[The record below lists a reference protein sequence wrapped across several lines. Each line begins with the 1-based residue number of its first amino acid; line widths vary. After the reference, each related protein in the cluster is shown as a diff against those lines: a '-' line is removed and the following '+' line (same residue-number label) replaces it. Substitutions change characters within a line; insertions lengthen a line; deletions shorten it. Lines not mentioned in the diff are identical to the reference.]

1 MGKVE
6 ITLQSSLITKQP
18 RVDRKPTVYKR
29 SIRKLSEDKKHPGKI
44 FRVYVHINQ
53 DYKTFGVFTLNT
65 GGSISFFPDFYK
77 LDNFDHLTVGKDFI
91 KNKGHLSKVAPT
103 GKHKKAY
110 FFEPNKLPTGD
121 YHLITFMLQDGDLLM
136 DSLPEVRYP
145 DIEFENE
152 SEEEFLALL
161 KDAIHTDAYMLDF
174 PEEAGFYC
182 IQIQIIPKGRDINKV
197 SIWTSIVEDF
207 LSLPKP
213 LEKIIQA
220 RKLEI
225 ETPENFDSYLCV
237 IAFKVNQE
245 LKTPFAFA
253 MAQDPKHKYQA
264 KYSSQG

>member
-1 MGKVE
+1 
-6 ITLQSSLITKQP
+6 
-18 RVDRKPTVYKR
+18 
-29 SIRKLSEDKKHPGKI
+29 
-44 FRVYVHINQ
+44 
-53 DYKTFGVFTLNT
+53 
-65 GGSISFFPDFYK
+65 
-77 LDNFDHLTVGKDFI
+77 
-91 KNKGHLSKVAPT
+91 
-103 GKHKKAY
+103 
-110 FFEPNKLPTGD
+110 
-121 YHLITFMLQDGDLLM
+121 MLQDGDLLM

-152 SEEEFLALL
+152 YEEEFLALL

-197 SIWTSIVEDF
+197 SICTSIVEDF